1 MEIAESQSETQET
14 KVDSR
19 PTRPAFVRRVLIV
32 IGIVVLTALI
42 LGLVWQGAE
51 VILLIF
57 AGFLLAIF
65 LRSLSGF
72 LSNYAPLSETW
83 ALTVVLMMI
92 IGLIALGVWLL
103 SDSVQRQFEEL
114 SEQLPIAFEQMRG
127 QISQYPLG
135 RRIVEQMPSAQQFVG
150 GQSTNVFGRITGF
163 VSTAFDI
170 VVNVLIV
177 LITAVYFAFSPKL
190 YSEGIVKLVPQSRER
205 RAREILETMEYTLP
219 RFLLGIS
226 ASMVIN
232 GTLTFLGLWFL
243 GVPFAIPLAIIAG
256 LLTFVPNIGPYIA
269 GIPAV
274 LIGFSLSP
282 SQALYVLIL
291 YLVVQNLDGL
301 VISPLI

>member
-1 MEIAESQSETQET
+1 M
-14 KVDSR
+14 
-19 PTRPAFVRRVLIV
+19 
-32 IGIVVLTALI
+32 
-42 LGLVWQGAE
+42 WQGAE

-57 AGFLLAIF
+57 AGFLLASF

-72 LSNYAPLSETW
+72 LSKYAPLSETW

-205 RAREILETMEYTLP
+205 RAREILETMEYTLR

-232 GTLTFLGLWFL
+232 GALTFLGLWFL

>member
-72 LSNYAPLSETW
+72 LNKYAPLSETW
-83 ALTVVLMMI
+83 ALTVVLLMI

-114 SEQLPIAFEQMRG
+114 SEQLPIAFEQVRG

-163 VSTAFDI
+163 VSTALDI

-177 LITAVYFAFSPKL
+177 LITAVYFAFNPRL
-190 YSEGIVKLVPQSRER
+190 YSEG
-205 RAREILETMEYTLP
+205 
-219 RFLLGIS
+219 
-226 ASMVIN
+226 
-232 GTLTFLGLWFL
+232 
-243 GVPFAIPLAIIAG
+243 
-256 LLTFVPNIGPYIA
+256 
-269 GIPAV
+269 PAFR
-274 LIGFSLSP
+274 LF
-282 SQALYVLIL
+282 
-291 YLVVQNLDGL
+291 
-301 VISPLI
+301 